1 MLTAIN
7 KHALSKANALLCGGK
22 CKQDISVVEAGL
34 YASIATESS
43 YV

>member
-7 KHALSKANALLCGGK
+7 KHVLSKANTLHSGDK

-34 YASIATESS
+34 YASIAIVSS
-43 YV
+43 YD

>member
-7 KHALSKANALLCGGK
+7 KHVLSKANTLHCGGK
-22 CKQDISVVEAGL
+22 CKQDISAGEAGL
-34 YASIATESS
+34 YASIATASS